1 MPIYGMTVEPLLIEQ
16 SGGFRYAWVIT
27 PEIKVL
33 RYQWRSGLSN
43 MFTKKNWR
51 EYLCI
56 PWAIVA
62 QILLIKIRT
71 VFALQRNLGYAT
83 PICLIGESCIVLDNC
98 LKTGAWLNFLD

>member
-43 MFTKKNWR
+43 NLFTKKNWR
-51 EYLCI
+51 EGENIFVYLG
-56 PWAIVA
+56 
-62 QILLIKIRT
+62 LLSHRYYLSK
-71 VFALQRNLGYAT
+71 
-83 PICLIGESCIVLDNC
+83 
-98 LKTGAWLNFLD
+98 

>member
-43 MFTKKNWR
+43 NLDR
-51 EYLCI
+51 VC
-56 PWAIVA
+56 
-62 QILLIKIRT
+62 
-71 VFALQRNLGYAT
+71 LQRK
-83 PICLIGESCIVLDNC
+83 IGENIFVYLGLLSHRYYLS
-98 LKTGAWLNFLD
+98 K